1 MRLTLLESRV
11 TAVQKVVPIL
21 SRVVVADEKCPVR
34 NMLND

>member
-21 SRVVVADEKCPVR
+21 SRVVVADEKMSCEKHAK
-34 NMLND
+34 